1 MTQNFIWIIST
12 LHILQ
17 EGTLVQGGA
26 GGRGGIG
33 TGGYCLGRGG
43 GILSGYL
50 YTNTSKLAY
59 DRFGGTRKIGPHGLS
74 QQGVWVSFWTPK
86 PLKNT
91 PQDT

>member
-17 EGTLVQGGA
+17 EGTLVQGGGV
-26 GGRGGIG
+26 GGELVQGDIVWGG
-33 TGGYCLGRGG
+33 GG

-59 DRFGGTRKIGPHGLS
+59 DRFGGTRKIGPS
-74 QQGVWVSFWTPK
+74 YAKSVIYI
-86 PLKNT
+86 
-91 PQDT
+91 